1 MYHFFV
7 ADEPPVPQ
15 WSSTPPRDPDAIEM
29 LSTAYFDSDYDIRSM
44 LRVLFTSDFFRSEE
58 SWYAKVK
65 SPAELVT
72 GVLRLTGEFQ
82 EPQREILDRN
92 YQMGYMGQQLLNPPT
107 VEGWHEGLEWID
119 TGTLIE
125 RINFVAQQLGDE
137 GKPGVEAMIER
148 IVGRSEG
155 TLSGELL
162 VNTCLEEL
170 GAIDVS
176 EDTRAALV
184 DFASKQGDAHAGQGE
199 PGEDTRRR
207 VAMML
212 QMVGSTPE
220 FQRA

>member
-1 MYHFFV
+1 
-7 ADEPPVPQ
+7 
-15 WSSTPPRDPDAIEM
+15 
-29 LSTAYFDSDYDIRSM
+29 
-44 LRVLFTSDFFRSEE
+44 
-58 SWYAKVK
+58 
-65 SPAELVT
+65 
-72 GVLRLTGEFQ
+72 
-82 EPQREILDRN
+82 
-92 YQMGYMGQQLLNPPT
+92 MGYMGQQLLNPPT

-148 IVGRSEG
+148 IIGRSGE
-155 TLSGELL
+155 TLSGEVL
-162 VNTCLEEL
+162 VAACLEEL

-176 EDTRAALV
+176 ENTRAALV
-184 DFASKQGDAHAGQGE
+184 DFALQQGDAHADQGE